1 VAVVSGDKEHWTKRA
16 FSGLVLLLV
25 IAIGARVVY
34 GLLVPLLP
42 FLGAGVVLLG
52 VSFVLFRRRS

>member
-1 VAVVSGDKEHWTKRA
+1 VAAVNGKEHWTKRA

-34 GLLVPLLP
+34 GLLVPLFP
-42 FLGAGVVLLG
+42 VLGAGAVLLG
-52 VSFVLFRRRS
+52 IYTVLLRRR

>member
-1 VAVVSGDKEHWTKRA
+1 MSTDKEHWTKHA

-42 FLGAGVVLLG
+42 FLGAGVALLG
-52 VSFVLFRRRS
+52 VYCVLFRRR

>member
-1 VAVVSGDKEHWTKRA
+1 MSDKEHWTKRA

-34 GLLVPLLP
+34 GLLVPLFP
-42 FLGAGVVLLG
+42 FLGAGLVLL
-52 VSFVLFRRRS
+52 VVFFLLFRRRGE

>member
-1 VAVVSGDKEHWTKRA
+1 MSDKEHWTKRA

-34 GLLVPLLP
+34 ELLVPLFP
-42 FLGAGVVLLG
+42 FLGAGLVLLA
-52 VSFVLFRRRS
+52 VFFLLFRRR

>member
-1 VAVVSGDKEHWTKRA
+1 VAVVSSDKEHWTKRA

-34 GLLVPLLP
+34 GLLAPLLP
-42 FLGAGVVLLG
+42 FLGAAVVLF
-52 VSFVLFRRRS
+52 VVYFVLLKRRG